1 MCCSA
6 QHMRLKWTQETPQPL
21 SLGFREHQVV
31 TPAQGHW
38 VGLGPVGERSISV
51 PCLRSVLLSSQSL
64 TRACPLCPHPLKC
77 RSAPVSILSNSD
89 GPCVCVL

>member
-38 VGLGPVGERSISV
+38 VGLGPVGGRSISV
-51 PCLRSVLLSSQSL
+51 PLLFAVGPPVLSV
-64 TRACPLCPHPLKC
+64 
-77 RSAPVSILSNSD
+77 SD
-89 GPCVCVL
+89 TGLPPMSPPP